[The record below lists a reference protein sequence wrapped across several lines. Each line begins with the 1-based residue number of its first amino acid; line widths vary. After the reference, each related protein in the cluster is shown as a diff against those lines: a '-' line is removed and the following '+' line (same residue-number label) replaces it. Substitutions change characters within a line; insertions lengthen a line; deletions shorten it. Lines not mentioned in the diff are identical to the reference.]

1 MPNIDFDKIG
11 SYLVALAV
19 GIVYGIKVWDDLSR
33 PSKEGEDEPQE
44 TKGGLWRKAI
54 YSAFGSGIVCLLVCE
69 GLIYFANIPHN
80 LALLCGALCGFAG
93 ADAFKEALLRFIE
106 NKLHSGKGGNNAN

>member
-1 MPNIDFDKIG
+1 MNFDFDKIG

-33 PSKEGEDEPQE
+33 PVCDDGKCQMPELKSS
-44 TKGGLWRKAI
+44 LWRKTI
-54 YSAFGSGIVCLLVCE
+54 YSAFGSAVVCLVVAE
-69 GLIYFANIPHN
+69 GLVYFAELPHN

-93 ADAFKEALLRFIE
+93 ADAFKEMLLRFIE
-106 NKLHSGKGGNNAN
+106 SRFQHGKKG